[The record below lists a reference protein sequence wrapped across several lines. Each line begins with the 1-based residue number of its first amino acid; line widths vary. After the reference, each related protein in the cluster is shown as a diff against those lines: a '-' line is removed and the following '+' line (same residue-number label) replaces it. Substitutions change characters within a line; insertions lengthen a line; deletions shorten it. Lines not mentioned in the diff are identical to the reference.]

1 MLKTAWKNLGL
12 FLGNVI
18 RAVVGIGFIY
28 VVVIAFSL
36 MVG

>member
-1 MLKTAWKNLGL
+1 MKTAWKNLGL

-18 RAVVGIGFIY
+18 RAVIGIGFIY
-28 VVVIAFSL
+28 VAVIAFSL

>member
-1 MLKTAWKNLGL
+1 MKTAWKNFGL

-28 VVVIAFSL
+28 AVVIVFSL
-36 MVG
+36 LVG